1 MIRKHFRLK
10 RLVLGLAFAAL
21 LAPAAQAT
29 PYAPG
34 SGRVIERD
42 LSVQVS
48 PYEVR
53 GTHVLPG
60 GMTLSTAQ
68 GVRSEN
74 SLGNHTTS
82 VGSTGVSAPSLARSE
97 NSLGSG
103 GPNTIGATN
112 PVIAP
117 AISTA
122 SADVFDWSDAA
133 IGGSIVFGVALA
145 LLTAFALARRNRDR
159 TRLASA

>member
-10 RLVLGLAFAAL
+10 RLVLGFAFAAL
-21 LAPAAQAT
+21 FAPAAQAT

-34 SGRVIERD
+34 SGRVVERD

-60 GMTLSTAQ
+60 GMTLS
-68 GVRSEN
+68 
-74 SLGNHTTS
+74 
-82 VGSTGVSAPSLARSE
+82 APSVARSE

-103 GPNTIGATN
+103 GPNTVGATN
-112 PVIAP
+112 PVTVP
-117 AISTA
+117 LTSTVT
-122 SADVFDWSDAA
+122 ADAFDWSDAA
-133 IGGSIVFGVALA
+133 IGASIVFAAMLMLLTSVAL
-145 LLTAFALARRNRDR
+145 TRRSRDR
-159 TRLASA
+159 THLAGA

>member
-74 SLGNHTTS
+74 SLG
-82 VGSTGVSAPSLARSE
+82 
-97 NSLGSG
+97 SG